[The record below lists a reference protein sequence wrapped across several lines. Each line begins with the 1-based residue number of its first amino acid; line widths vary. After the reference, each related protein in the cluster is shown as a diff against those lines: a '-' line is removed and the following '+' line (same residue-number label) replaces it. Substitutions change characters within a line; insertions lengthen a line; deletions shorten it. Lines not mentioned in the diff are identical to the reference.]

1 MSEKAQ
7 QLLDRTF
14 WFGVNVIKFL
24 RKVPDNY
31 IDRVPKGQ
39 VARSSTSV
47 GSNYEEAQG
56 AVSKRDFTN
65 KIGICFKEARE
76 SVYWLRILKELFPEE
91 VYRKDFGVLINEGIE
106 LKKIFSTIKKSSSEN
121 PNR

>member
-24 RKVPDNY
+24 RKLPDNY

-65 KIGICFKEARE
+65 KIGVCFKEARE

-91 VYRKDFGVLINEGIE
+91 AHKKDFGVLINEGTE

-121 PNR
+121 PSR

>member
-1 MSEKAQ
+1 MNEKAQ

-14 WFGVNVIKFL
+14 GFGVNTLKFL
-24 RKVPDNY
+24 RKLPDNY
-31 IDRVPKGQ
+31 IERVAKGQ
-39 VARSSTSV
+39 LARSSTSI
-47 GSNYEEAQG
+47 GANYEEAQG
-56 AVSKRDFTN
+56 AVSKKDFTH

-91 VYRKDFGVLINEGIE
+91 PYKKDFSTLISEGIE
-106 LKKIFSTIKKSSSEN
+106 LKKIFSTIKKLSTTN

>member
-14 WFGVNVIKFL
+14 LFGVNAIKFL
-24 RKVPDNY
+24 RKLPDNY
-31 IDRVPKGQ
+31 IDRVSKGQ
-39 VARSSTSV
+39 LARSSTSI

-91 VYRKDFGVLINEGIE
+91 LYKKDFENLITESTE
-106 LKKIFSTIKKSSSEN
+106 LKKIFSTIKKVSSEN

>member
-24 RKVPDNY
+24 RKLPDNY

>member
-24 RKVPDNY
+24 KKLPDNY

-39 VARSSTSV
+39 VARSSISI

-65 KIGICFKEARE
+65 KIGVCFKEGRE
-76 SVYWLRILKELFPEE
+76 SVYWLRILKELFPDQIHKKEFE
-91 VYRKDFGVLINEGIE
+91 SLINEGIE
-106 LKKIFSTIKKSSSEN
+106 LKKIFAAIKKSSSGN
-121 PNR
+121 PSR